1 MLFQTDTAGLPVV
14 AVIAAAG
21 SGTRLGADQPKAF
34 VELAGRT
41 LVERALDGLAGSG
54 VVGQTFVMV
63 SPDMRERMEQLV
75 AEPANQAAWAGMRVE
90 IGIGGSE
97 RSDSV
102 FAGLQLLEGQLGSPV
117 ECVEDAH
124 VDEAIV
130 LVHDAA
136 RCLTPPE
143 MIAQIVDEVRE
154 HGQRGTAAGVVPGLP
169 VTDTIKTVDGQ
180 LVTGTPPRDGLMAVQ
195 TPQGFL
201 FSALMD
207 ANRKYQAG
215 LELGRGH
222 ARLATDDAS
231 IMELADYPVAT
242 TTGDDRAMKITTPR
256 DFAIAEM
263 IVERGR

>member
-1 MLFQTDTAGLPVV
+1 MFSKTDTAALPVV

-41 LVERALDGLAGSG
+41 LVERALDGLASSG
-54 VVGQTFVMV
+54 VVGRSFVMI
-63 SPDMRERMEQLV
+63 SPDMQGRM
-75 AEPANQAAWAGMRVE
+75 AEILDDPANQAAWAGMRVST
-90 IGIGGSE
+90 GTGGSE

-102 FAGLQLLEGQLGSPV
+102 FAGLQLVEGELGSPV
-117 ECVEDAH
+117 NCVECAQ

-136 RCLTPPE
+136 RCLTPPA
-143 MIAQIVDEVRE
+143 MIAQVVEQIRA
-154 HGQRGTAAGVVPGLP
+154 HGEEGTAAGVVPTLP
-169 VTDTIKTVDGQ
+169 VTDTIKTVEDGT
-180 LVTGTPPRDGLMAVQ
+180 VTGTPARDGLVAVQ

-231 IMELADYPVAT
+231 IMELADYPVSI

-263 IVERGR
+263 MIER